1 MSVKHETKKLAEL
14 SGRDENSSGNSIESK
29 VRGMSDLQR
38 KARGLMGAPR
48 GTEHELFIWMQY
60 GEYAKGR
67 IAAY

>member
-1 MSVKHETKKLAEL
+1 M
-14 SGRDENSSGNSIESK
+14 N
-29 VRGMSDLQR
+29 DLQR